1 MRASLAFMV
10 VLLTLST
17 LECTARAVKGGVVE
31 ETLRRLSQNGEKYV
45 DEEVKRALFGVKQ
58 MKEVMERNEEKH
70 EHLMNSLKHS
80 REKKKGV
87 EQLAKEVEQKL
98 GEAQQRCQESL
109 QASWE
114 ECRPCLEDAC
124 KTFYTST
131 CRRGFSSFSSKVEE
145 FFHKM
150 SSQFQSPE
158 SQKEINT
165 KISEDTDADLVL
177 VEDSFSRLRNKVL
190 SLYDQGVALVSR
202 MHREFDQAFQ
212 AAFTSDPKPK
222 PQSPDW
228 EVRETGFFQGIRLD
242 DVLDSFFDFGKSVI
256 EEFSSVITEAFDDVQ
271 EAAEEET
278 EPKTELFPR
287 WVPSQDRQLC
297 KNLRRQTTD
306 CWHLQGQCESCQGAL
321 FQECPNVRELYMELN
336 EVSQLLNVSRQQY
349 EEVLQIVQHHTDDTI
364 TWLSDMAARFSW
376 VARLVNSSTEG
387 QGFFSVAAVL
397 PHRGEGEGSPVTDT
411 TVELNVLN
419 SPTFTLSVPAELE
432 VQDPAFIQYV
442 AQEALGLYKQMARNH
457 LE

>member
-1 MRASLAFMV
+1 MRALLVFMV
-10 VLLTLST
+10 LLST
-17 LECTARAVKGGVVE
+17 LGILRCSASTVKRGLSE
-31 ETLRRLSQNGEKYV
+31 ETLRKLSQDGEKYV
-45 DEEVKRALFGVKQ
+45 DEEMKSALFGVKR

-80 REKKKGV
+80 REKKKGA

-98 GEAQQRCQESL
+98 GEAEQQCRGSL

-145 FFHKM
+145 FFRKM
-150 SSQFQSPE
+150 SSQFQS
-158 SQKEINT
+158 SD
-165 KISEDTDADLVL
+165 SEDLVYSESAEGTDVDVEL

-190 SLYDQGVALVSR
+190 SLYDKGVALVSR
-202 MHREFDQAFQ
+202 MHQEFDQAFQ
-212 AAFTSDPKPK
+212 AAFISEPKPK
-222 PQSPDW
+222 PLSVDW

-242 DVLDSFFDFGKSVI
+242 DVLDSFFDFGRSVI
-256 EEFSSVITEAFDDVQ
+256 EEFSSVITEAFDDPQ
-271 EAAEEET
+271 EPSDMESGRKT
-278 EPKTELFPR
+278 ERELFPR

-297 KNLRRQTTD
+297 KNLRRQTSE
-306 CWHLQGQCESCQGAL
+306 CWQLQGQCESCQGAL
-321 FQECPNVRELYMELN
+321 SQECPNVRELYMELT

-364 TWLSDMAARFSW
+364 TWLSDMASRFSW
-376 VARLVNSSTEG
+376 VAQLVNNSTDTKG
-387 QGFFSVAAVL
+387 IFSIAAVV
-397 PHRGEGEGSPVTDT
+397 PHKEEGDGSPVADT

-442 AQEALGLYKQMARNH
+442 AQEALGLYKQMAR
-457 LE
+457 